1 MTIRLT
7 LLLWLCCLVG
17 IAAAQ
22 PQINSTLALMQAITT
37 GGHHEV
43 GPGNYFIDRTLDVAD
58 DLVLVGAGAGV
69 TVLMVTNGELGLR
82 IAGGDVRLQDL
93 TIGHVASAPGDIVHV
108 AGGSL
113 HLQGVLLNGA
123 KYGVD
128 DSGTKA
134 YGWGAGIYA
143 WGDAQLTVQD
153 SQIWNNE
160 LVGFELR
167 DQASLRI
174 LGGSVSDN
182 GVGLHAEQ
190 RVQVEVSGAT
200 FEGNT
205 FGAIQVADDVV
216 AQLRGNVFAANGV
229 ADETT
234 GQQSDGIRFGGA
246 SQGLLEGN
254 RILDH
259 PRFALSLWGQAQV
272 ETLGNHFEGNG
283 GEYELLETYASAVL
297 LEDESSLSMAGDVF
311 LRNPGGALELDDDG
325 SAELHQVLF
334 EANGSWAAIYL
345 GRAAELRLVDTRVVD
360 HDGSVFVGGSAR
372 LRMERSEISG
382 SRDDGLILADEAE
395 AYLEASI
402 VRGNAALGIVLLH
415 ASQIVLVDNLIEG
428 NRSGVV
434 LWNQTRAELRG
445 NRILDSERTGL
456 AFFDGSTGTARGNE
470 VHGSGWNGVLVED
483 DASATLE
490 GNDLRGNLRVG
501 IGYAQRGGG
510 TASGNTIAG
519 SERGIRI
526 GAAAQPALLDNVF
539 EGNGEDV
546 VRLP

>member
-1 MTIRLT
+1 M
-7 LLLWLCCLVG
+7 
-17 IAAAQ
+17 
-22 PQINSTLALMQAITT
+22 
-37 GGHHEV
+37 
-43 GPGNYFIDRTLDVAD
+43 AD

-69 TVLMVTNGELGLR
+69 TVLMVTTGELGLR
-82 IAGGDVRLQDL
+82 ISGGDVRLKDL
-93 TIGHVASAPGDIVHV
+93 TLGYVARVPGDLVHV

-123 KYGVD
+123 QYGRD
-128 DSGTKA
+128 DSGTKV

-153 SQIWNNE
+153 SQIRNNE

-167 DQASLRI
+167 DQASLR
-174 LGGSVSDN
+174 LLDSSVSEN
-182 GVGLHAEQ
+182 GLGLHAEH
-190 RVQVEVSGAT
+190 RVQVEVTGAA

-205 FGAIQVADDVV
+205 FGAFHVIDEVV

-259 PRFALSLWGQAQV
+259 PRFALSLWGQGHV
-272 ETLGNHFEGNG
+272 EARGNHFEGNG
-283 GEYELLETYASAVL
+283 GAYELLDTYASAVL

-311 LRNPGGALELDDDG
+311 LRNPGGALELDNAG

-456 AFFDGSTGTARGNE
+456 AFFDGSIGLARGNE

-483 DASATLE
+483 DASASLE
-490 GNDLRGNLRVG
+490 DNDLRGNLRVG
-501 IGYAQRGGG
+501 IGYAQQGGG
-510 TASGNTIAG
+510 TASGNTITG
-519 SERGIRI
+519 SERGIQI
-526 GAAAQPALLDNVF
+526 GADAQPALLDNVF